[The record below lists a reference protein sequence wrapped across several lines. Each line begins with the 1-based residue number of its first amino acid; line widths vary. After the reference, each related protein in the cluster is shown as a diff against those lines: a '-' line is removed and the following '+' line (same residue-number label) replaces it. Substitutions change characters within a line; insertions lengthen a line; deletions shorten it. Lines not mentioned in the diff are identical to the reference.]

1 MSGDKDLETGVTPE
15 FISTPWI
22 ADRRR
27 QAQLLRI
34 RIQTVA
40 QAETLICTTI
50 EAHRQAADTADGRK
64 RRKTQRYAGGS
75 DVPAPF
81 FWRTRSMSIVSMSG
95 CS

>member
-1 MSGDKDLETGVTPE
+1 VTPE

-27 QAQLLRI
+27 QTQLLRI

-64 RRKTQRYAGGS
+64 R
-75 DVPAPF
+75 
-81 FWRTRSMSIVSMSG
+81 
-95 CS
+95 